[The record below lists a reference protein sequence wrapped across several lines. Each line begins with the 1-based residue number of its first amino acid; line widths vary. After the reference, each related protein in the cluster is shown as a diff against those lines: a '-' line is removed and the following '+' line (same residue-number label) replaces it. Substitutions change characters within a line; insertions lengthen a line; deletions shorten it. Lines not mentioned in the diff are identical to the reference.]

1 MATNP
6 NPKVKTPEAPTLRAR
21 VLADIEA
28 LGLKAGQIFEAEK
41 EMIEA
46 MFAQGH
52 VDSHPE
58 AVAYAESVG
67 AEVVTQPTAAP
78 EAPGA

>member
-28 LGLKAGQIFEAEK
+28 LGLKVGQIYEAEK
-41 EMIEA
+41 SIIEA
-46 MFAQGH
+46 MFGQGH
-52 VDSHPE
+52 VDTHPD
-58 AVAYAESVG
+58 AVSYAESVG
-67 AEVVTQPTAAP
+67 AEVVVQPTAAAD
-78 EAPGA
+78 APSA